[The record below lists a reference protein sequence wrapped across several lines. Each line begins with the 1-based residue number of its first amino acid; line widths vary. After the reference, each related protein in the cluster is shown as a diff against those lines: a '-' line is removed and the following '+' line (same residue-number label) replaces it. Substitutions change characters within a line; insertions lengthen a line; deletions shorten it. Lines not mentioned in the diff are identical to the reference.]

1 MTELSASVKRRGLS
15 FRITAPTTS
24 QEVDKVSDIVQC
36 TCVHMNN
43 VFQSECVC
51 GLTEG
56 RSPIPQNIEDEEELE
71 RLAGLQLRDSIV
83 RGMGVS
89 EHFRTMLESQPSSR
103 VQTPLP
109 HCTRQNRTNPTNGEG
124 NAFFTQTFIQESPHN
139 PTGLESALSQPFL
152 HIPHVHPPTLTAFT
166 TPEHKRAM
174 PGGVI
179 PSQLPGYRRKSPLPN
194 HLFTNVWGINNHN
207 R

>member
-1 MTELSASVKRRGLS
+1 M
-15 FRITAPTTS
+15 
-24 QEVDKVSDIVQC
+24 
-36 TCVHMNN
+36 
-43 VFQSECVC
+43 C

-56 RSPIPQNIEDEEELE
+56 RGPIPQNIEDEEELE

-89 EHFRTMLESQPSSR
+89 EHFRTMLESRPSSH

-109 HCTRQNRTNPTNGEG
+109 HCTRQKNPHPTNGEVD
-124 NAFFTQTFIQESPHN
+124 TFIQESPYN
-139 PTGLESALSQPFL
+139 PTGPESTLSQPFL
-152 HIPHVHPPTLTAFT
+152 HIPHIHPPTLTAFT

-179 PSQLPGYRRKSPLPN
+179 PSQLPGYQYKSSFPS
-194 HLFTNVWGINNHN
+194 HLFTNVWGINNYN
-207 R
+207 G